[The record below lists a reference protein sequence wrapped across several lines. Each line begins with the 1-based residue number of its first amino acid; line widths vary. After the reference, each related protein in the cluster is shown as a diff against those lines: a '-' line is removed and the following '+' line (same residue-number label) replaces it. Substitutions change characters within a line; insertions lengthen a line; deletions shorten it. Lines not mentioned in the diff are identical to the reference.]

1 MALHFTGE
9 VVADVGWGI
18 EAGNFTLNDTNAIRK
33 DTPFLSMSK
42 QMIAQTFNAFKYFF
56 IAGIFPIVRY
66 LWYVRFFPEITDRF
80 FLQLTSSALH
90 MRKSGTS
97 AQRQDFLQHM
107 MELQQ
112 KKGLSETEIVAHQ
125 LTLLFDGFETS
136 ATLIS
141 HCLLLVSGK
150 AASPFHVIANACLT
164 FLFPLLSFSWL
175 DILINKKNYVW
186 NCNSI

>member
-9 VVADVGWGI
+9 VVADFGWGI
-18 EAGNFTLNDTNAIRK
+18 EAGNFIIPDTNTPTK

-56 IAGIFPIVRY
+56 IAGIFPVVRH
-66 LWYVRFFPEITDRF
+66 LVYVRFFPELTDRF
-80 FLQLTSSALH
+80 FMQLTSSALH
-90 MRKSGTS
+90 MRKSAIN

-107 MELQQ
+107 LELQQ
-112 KKGLSETEIVAHQ
+112 KKGISETEIVAHQ

-141 HCLLLVSGK
+141 HCLLLVS
-150 AASPFHVIANACLT
+150 
-164 FLFPLLSFSWL
+164 
-175 DILINKKNYVW
+175 
-186 NCNSI
+186 